1 MTEHPRHALEIDIRI
16 ADDAW
21 ETVVGIERRIRDTL
35 MAAWDELADTQNE
48 DDATAEVSVLL
59 TGDAEIQCLNVAY
72 RGKNAP
78 TNVLSFPLGDRHD
91 TADFGD
97 GLLGDIVIAYQTV
110 KREADG
116 AETAVEAHTLHMAVH
131 GFLHLLGYDHEKSI
145 QAEEMESLETAILKR
160 LGLPS
165 PYARPVA
172 AE

>member
-1 MTEHPRHALEIDIRI
+1 M
-16 ADDAW
+16 
-21 ETVVGIERRIRDTL
+21 
-35 MAAWDELADTQNE
+35 
-48 DDATAEVSVLL
+48 
-59 TGDAEIQCLNVAY
+59 
-72 RGKNAP
+72 
-78 TNVLSFPLGDRHD
+78 GDRHD

-131 GFLHLLGYDHEKSI
+131 GFLHLLGYDHEESI